1 MIISAIT
8 ENETVGSW
16 LVEVNELNL
25 SFSSSIDINARETA
39 LKIQKIVS
47 YKERYREMCH
57 IVIDKT
63 K

>member
-25 SFSSSIDINARETA
+25 SFFF
-39 LKIQKIVS
+39 QYW
-47 YKERYREMCH
+47 YKCKGDSVENTENC
-57 IVIDKT
+57 
-63 K
+63 

>member
-25 SFSSSIDINARETA
+25 SFSSSIDIKARETA

-47 YKERYREMCH
+47 YKEHYREMCY